1 MKISD
6 AMALV
11 RAAIDETKADIEAD
25 RKARRNTD
33 SEDLAGRAEIAGEI
47 NGLGIGLER
56 LVTIERALA
65 AAVEEEEKP

>member
-11 RAAIDETKADIEAD
+11 RTAIEQTEADIEAD
-25 RKARRNTD
+25 RKTRRSTGSD
-33 SEDLAGRAEIAGEI
+33 DLEGRAEIAGEI
-47 NGLGIGLER
+47 NGLGIGLGR

-65 AAVEEEEKP
+65 AAVEEEKT